1 MIMYHQHTINGYFA
15 LLFYKIKSANIMA
28 QYNMFKVNGKV
39 GYKDSEGNIVIEPQY
54 DCVVIEE
61 GTALLCKDGL
71 WGAKGLT
78 QKTGLFASFF
88 SDTTDIPIAYLEIK
102 KLNSFYY
109 GVKKQEEV
117 GKRMIER
124 YTIVDSKGKE
134 IDVME
139 WKFKD
144 VLFDSN
150 FTFYNRDKVLT
161 SLGGKFGF
169 ISLNGFVSI
178 PYEYDAVVA
187 RSDGR
192 FDVRVDN
199 KWGIIDI
206 EGRQVAAI
214 KYDSPIS
221 LEYPNTIVKDAS
233 CGRLGVLSSDGVEK
247 IPCIYNA
254 IIITIPSDVSYE
266 ELRYYEET
274 SQKYEGLAQYI
285 ETDDNERYIY
295 VGYGAYIG
303 GGECPTLLASDI
315 VCRNWGCYDSMG
327 KVVVPP
333 YYADIKVNK
342 SYILAEK
349 EDFMI
354 CPGSR
359 IHGYR
364 RCILYNNRGDV
375 VLQGGEW
382 DERSSTDKYF
392 VDYEILDD
400 YIVAK
405 EVKVYSDESTYTQ
418 SSHLYNKNVELLI
431 GGFNDIDIEEGL
443 ILLHFGGYWK
453 TIHHKE
459 TQDSLGNYFED
470 AIEWDDNI
478 LKEADG
484 RWLIVDRDLKSVIR
498 KQDGS
503 DYCFKKGA
511 ICTITQKTENGKKT
525 NYWNFPLDL
534 FSLKKPVVSK
544 GLAVIEHDSKKIAIR
559 IEDGKYSQEYDG
571 IKAIDK
577 DTFFV
582 KVKNDE
588 KRLFN
593 IGLCSFEQT
602 IIGTEE
608 HFVFLTIPN
617 QGIVFGVISNKTLS
631 GNDIVKLLCI
641 NINETSPTKYTA
653 INSIKFKSL
662 VWAMERGELE
672 LLEPSN
678 IKDNKQLFVRN
689 KDLFD
694 AEFLDSFPYRIVQ
707 IEKEYKDG
715 MYWYSDVYELKYSRK
730 EKEERRL
737 DDYRSN
743 RE

>member
-28 QYNMFKVNGKV
+28 QYNMFKENGKV

-109 GVKKQEEV
+109 GVKKQEWVED
-117 GKRMIER
+117 RMVER
-124 YTIVDSKGKE
+124 FTIVDINGEE
-134 IDVME
+134 INVMKWE
-139 WKFKD
+139 FKD
-144 VLFDSN
+144 VQFDNN
-150 FTFYNRDKVLT
+150 FTFYNRDKILA
-161 SLGGKFGF
+161 SYGGKFGF

-178 PYEYDAVVA
+178 PNEYDAVVE

-192 FDVRVDN
+192 FDVRIDD
-199 KWGIIDI
+199 KWGIIDV
-206 EGRQVAAI
+206 EGRQVVAI

-221 LEYPNTIVKDAS
+221 LEYPNTIVKDAT
-233 CGRLGVLSSDGVEK
+233 CGRLGVLSSDGIEK

-254 IIITIPSDVSYE
+254 IIITIPRDVPYE
-266 ELRYYEET
+266 ESKYYEET
-274 SQKYEGLAQYI
+274 TQKYEGLAQYI
-285 ETDDNERYIY
+285 GTDDEERYIY
-295 VGYGAYIG
+295 VGYKAYKG
-303 GGECPTLLASDI
+303 DGDYPTLLSSDI
-315 VCRNWGCYDSMG
+315 VCRNWGCYDNMG

-333 YYADIKVNK
+333 YYSDIKLNRG
-342 SYILAEK
+342 YILAEK
-349 EDFMI
+349 EESLL

-359 IHGYR
+359 IHGYW
-364 RCILYNNRGDV
+364 RCLLYSSKGDI
-375 VLQGGEW
+375 VLQGGKW

-405 EVKVYSDESTYTQ
+405 EVEVYSDESTYTQ
-418 SSHLYNKNVELLI
+418 SSYLYNKSGELLI
-431 GGFNDIDIEEGL
+431 GGFNDFILEDGL
-443 ILLHFGGYWK
+443 LLLHFGGYWK
-453 TIHHKE
+453 TVHHVE
-459 TQDSLGNYFED
+459 NYDSCGNY
-470 AIEWDDNI
+470 IGLEWRDDVF
-478 LKEADG
+478 KEANG

-498 KQDGS
+498 KLDGS
-503 DYCFKKGA
+503 EYCFKKGA
-511 ICTITQKTENGKKT
+511 VCRITQKNENGKKA

-534 FSLKKPVVSK
+534 FSLIKPVVSK
-544 GLAVIEHDSKKIAIR
+544 GMAIIEHDSKKIAIR
-559 IEDGKYSQEYDG
+559 IEDGKYSQEYDE

-588 KRLFN
+588 KQLFY
-593 IGLCSFEQT
+593 IGLCSFEKT
-602 IIGTEE
+602 IIGGEE
-608 HFVFLTIPN
+608 QFVFLTIPN
-617 QGIVFGVISNKTLS
+617 QGIVFGVISDKAPS
-631 GNDIVKLLCI
+631 DNDIVKLLCI
-641 NINETSPTKYTA
+641 NTNETSPTKYTA
-653 INSIKFKSL
+653 INSIKFKHL

-672 LLEPSN
+672 FIVCPDIS
-678 IKDNKQLFVRN
+678 DDKQLFVR
-689 KDLFD
+689 KIDLFET
-694 AEFLDSFPYRIVQ
+694 EFLDCFPYRIVQ
-707 IEKEYKDG
+707 IEKEYKNNI
-715 MYWYSDVYELKYSRK
+715 YWYSDVYELKYSCK
-730 EKEERRL
+730 EKEERRI
-737 DDYRSN
+737 DDYRLN